1 MTVQCILDAKGKGA
15 AHIAPDATIAQVVQS
30 LESQNV
36 DALVV
41 SCDASSVDGIISE
54 HDVVLGLKKFG
65 SDLLDKLVRDLMT
78 AKVIT
83 CTPGERLESIAAVMV
98 SKHVRHLPVVTHNKL
113 VGIVSIRDASFAS
126 GCSTVRRRRYAALY
140 PGALMRRTPRAAS
153 QVDSASLRRQLKA
166 LTRAA
171 ACGSQAT

>member
-1 MTVQCILDAKGKGA
+1 MTVLCILDAKGKGA
-15 AHIAPDATIAQVVQS
+15 AHIAPDATIAQVLQS

-41 SCDASSVDGIISE
+41 SCDGSSVDGIISE

-65 SDLLDKLVRDLMT
+65 SDLLGRPVRDLMT

-83 CTPGERLESIAAVMV
+83 CTPGDRVESIAAVMV

-113 VGIVSIRDASFAS
+113 ARLASFAS
-126 GCSTVRRRRYAALY
+126 GGSTVRRRRYAALY

-153 QVDSASLRRQLKA
+153 QVDGASLRRQLKA
-166 LTRAA
+166 LIRAA
-171 ACGSQAT
+171 ARGSQAT

>member
-15 AHIAPDATIAQVVQS
+15 AHIAPDATIAQVLQS

-41 SCDASSVDGIISE
+41 SCDGSSVDGIISE

-65 SDLLDKLVRDLMT
+65 SDLLDKPVRDLMT

-83 CTPGERLESIAAVMV
+83 CTPGDRLESIAAVMV

-113 VGIVSIRDASFAS
+113 VGIVSIRDLLRLRLDAVQSDAD
-126 GCSTVRRRRYAALY
+126 GMRRYI
-140 PGALMRRTPRAAS
+140 
-153 QVDSASLRRQLKA
+153 QEH
-166 LTRAA
+166 
-171 ACGSQAT
+171 